1 MSSSEPVPLIYI
13 NYWFIFKEKT
23 MAQGNKKKGT
33 IGILTGGGDVPGLNP
48 AIRAITIRALRE
60 GYQVIGLRKGWSGIT
75 EIVRDNNADNSEH
88 FVVLTEQI
96 VNKAGRTGG
105 TFLHTS
111 RVNPSRMAKDAV
123 PQHLKDTYKE
133 EVNDMTPEVIEN
145 LAFLGID
152 YLIPIGGDDTLSYA
166 VRLYKEGFKVIAM
179 PKTMDN
185 DVPGTDYCIGF
196 STCVTRTI
204 NMTNTLRT
212 SAGSHER
219 ILVLE
224 VFGRYAGFT
233 AMLPTM
239 AGAAN
244 RCVIPEYQFDIT
256 HLTELLVEDRMQ
268 NPSNYSVVLVSEG
281 ATFTGMEE
289 MMFRNGEKDAYG
301 HAKLGGI
308 GNSISDLIKLES
320 AKFNNGT
327 PINVINQHLGYLV
340 RGGDPDAIDS
350 IVPMAYGNLALD
362 LILKGIHGRLVVLR
376 NGRYDNAPV
385 DVVTSSKKLVDVKKH
400 YNTERLRPHFKSFE
414 FQPLFIMS
422 GT

>member
-1 MSSSEPVPLIYI
+1 
-13 NYWFIFKEKT
+13 
-23 MAQGNKKKGT
+23 MAQVIRKKGT

-48 AIRAITIRALRE
+48 AIRAVTIRALRE

-75 EIVRDNNADNSEH
+75 EILRDKNADNSDH

-111 RVNPSRMAKDAV
+111 RVNPSRVKKTDV
-123 PQHLKDTYKE
+123 PLHLKDTYKKE
-133 EVNDMTPEVIEN
+133 INDLTPEVLKN
-145 LAFLGID
+145 LAYLGVD
-152 YLIPIGGDDTLSYA
+152 YLIPMGGDDTLSYA
-166 VRLYKEGFKVIAM
+166 VRLYKEGFKVIAI

-204 NMTNTLRT
+204 NITNTLRT

-219 ILVLE
+219 ILVIE

-233 AMLPTM
+233 TMLPTM

-244 RCVIPEYQFDIT
+244 RCVIPEYKFDIT
-256 HLTELLVEDRMQ
+256 KLTELLVEDRIQ

-281 ATFTGMEE
+281 ATFKGMQE
-289 MMFRNGEKDAYG
+289 MMFRKGEKDAYG

-308 GNSISDLIKLES
+308 GTMVADQIKAES
-320 AKFNNGT
+320 AQFNNGI
-327 PINVINQHLGYLV
+327 PINIINQHLGYLV

-385 DVVTSSKKLVDVKKH
+385 DVVTSTKKLVDVKKH

-422 GT
+422 GS

>member
-1 MSSSEPVPLIYI
+1 
-13 NYWFIFKEKT
+13 
-23 MAQGNKKKGT
+23 MANRDHKGV

-48 AIRAITIRALRE
+48 AIRAVTIRAIRE
-60 GYQVIGLRKGWSGIT
+60 GYQVIGLRRGWAGLVGLIPSK
-75 EIVRDNNADNSEH
+75 EADNSRCYQI
-88 FVVLTEQI
+88 LTEEI

-105 TFLHTS
+105 TFIHTS
-111 RVNPSRMAKDAV
+111 RTRPSHVAAAEV
-123 PQHLKDTYKE
+123 PEHLKGQYNE
-133 EVNDMTPEVIEN
+133 ELNDLTPEVLKN
-145 LAFLGID
+145 LDFLGLD

-166 VRLYKEGFKVIAM
+166 VRLYQEGVKVVAI

-204 NMTNTLRT
+204 QIANSLRT

-219 ILVLE
+219 ILVME

-244 RCVIPEYQFDIT
+244 RCVIPEYRFDIE
-256 HLTELLVEDRMQ
+256 HLVDLLCQDRLK
-268 NPSNYSVVLVSEG
+268 NPSRYSVVLVSEG
-281 ATFTGMEE
+281 AMFEGGE
-289 MMFRNGEKDAYG
+289 MIFQNAEKDAYG

-308 GNSISDLIKLES
+308 GDLVSIKVKEISPKV
-320 AKFNNGT
+320 NNGQQV
-327 PINVINQHLGYLV
+327 NVINQRLSYLV

-362 LILKGIHGRLVVLR
+362 LILAGVHGRLVVLK
-376 NGRYDNAPV
+376 NGRYDNMPI
-385 DVVTSSKKLVDVKKH
+385 DVVVSSKKIVDVKKH
-400 YNTERLRPHFKSFE
+400 YNTERLRPYYKRFAM
-414 FQPLFIMS
+414 QPLFIIAS
-422 GT
+422 D